1 MDGHLPV
8 KGPLVSWVAFLRFN
22 HSQHGK
28 KSLSLSPQTPQFINF
43 FLSEAFVL
51 NAVEKAGT
59 YPQSPRFSG
68 LKALEDTGKYLLT
81 VSPFFLFLL

>member
-8 KGPLVSWVAFLRFN
+8 KGLLMSWVALLRLIIPSMGRSRSYYLLK
-22 HSQHGK
+22 H
-28 KSLSLSPQTPQFINF
+28 LSSAICIPLCS
-43 FLSEAFVL
+43 FVL

-68 LKALEDTGKYLLT
+68 LKALEDTGKYLL
-81 VSPFFLFLL
+81 SPFFLFLL